1 MNTRPAGFAAYL
13 TVTAAYWAFMLTD
26 GALRMLVLLHFH
38 SLGFHPIQLAYLFL
52 LYEFM
57 GVITNLS
64 AGWIAARFGLTKTLY
79 GGLILQIMAL
89 LALNQLDPTWA
100 IGTSVVFVMASQGL
114 SGIAKDLTKMSAK
127 SAVKLLAPEDGHGQ
141 LFKWVARLTGSKNAV
156 KGFGF
161 FLGAALLGG
170 FGFDA
175 VTLGMAIGLLAI
187 LIGVVF
193 YMPPGL
199 PAGRKKA
206 KISEVF
212 SKDSNINRLSAAR
225 FFLFGARDVWFVVGV
240 PIYFH
245 SVLIES
251 FIFSSREAFF
261 IVGGF
266 MALWVIAYGAVQ
278 ASAPKLLK
286 SSDKTLKQLVNSA
299 RQWAALLTIVP
310 ASLLI
315 ASLLIGDQVSWFAFI
330 LTAGLLV
337 FGAVFALNS
346 AIHSFLI
353 LAFSSSSR
361 VTMDVGFYY
370 MSNAAGRLAGTLL
383 SGLSF
388 QFGGLSLCLLT
399 AFAMCGFS
407 WVMAARM
414 TMKFSD

>member
-1 MNTRPAGFAAYL
+1 
-13 TVTAAYWAFMLTD
+13 MLTD

-141 LFKWVARLTGSKNAV
+141 LFKWVTRLTGSKNAV

-187 LIGVVF
+187 LIGAVI

-245 SVLIES
+245 SILIES
-251 FIFSSREAFF
+251 FVFSSREAFF

-286 SSDKTLKQLVNSA
+286 SSDKTLQQLVNSA

-315 ASLLIGDQVSWFAFI
+315 TSLLIGNQVSWFALI

-353 LAFSSSSR
+353 LAFSNSSR

-407 WVMAARM
+407 WAIATRM
-414 TMKFSD
+414 NMKFSD

>member
-1 MNTRPAGFAAYL
+1 
-13 TVTAAYWAFMLTD
+13 MLTD

-79 GGLILQIMAL
+79 GGLILQIIAL

-100 IGTSVVFVMASQGL
+100 IGTSVIFVMASQGL

-141 LFKWVARLTGSKNAV
+141 LFKWVTRLTGSKNAV

-187 LIGVVF
+187 LIGAVI

-206 KISEVF
+206 KISEVL

-251 FIFSSREAFF
+251 FVFSAREAFF

-310 ASLLI
+310 GSLLI
-315 ASLLIGDQVSWFAFI
+315 ASLLIGNQVSWFAFI

-353 LAFSSSSR
+353 LAFSNSSR

-388 QFGGLSLCLLT
+388 QVGGLNLCLLT

-407 WVMAARM
+407 WAIAARM
-414 TMKFSD
+414 NMKFSD

>member
-1 MNTRPAGFAAYL
+1 
-13 TVTAAYWAFMLTD
+13 MLTD

-187 LIGVVF
+187 LIGAVI

-245 SVLIES
+245 SILIES

-286 SSDKTLKQLVNSA
+286 SSDKTLQQLVNSA

-315 ASLLIGDQVSWFAFI
+315 TSLLIGNQVSWFALI

-353 LAFSSSSR
+353 LAFSNSSR

-407 WVMAARM
+407 WAIAARM
-414 TMKFSD
+414 NMKFSD

>member
-1 MNTRPAGFAAYL
+1 
-13 TVTAAYWAFMLTD
+13 MLTD

-141 LFKWVARLTGSKNAV
+141 LFKWVTRLTGSKNAV

-187 LIGVVF
+187 LIGAVI

-245 SVLIES
+245 SILIES
-251 FIFSSREAFF
+251 FVFSSREAFF

-278 ASAPKLLK
+278 ASASKLLK
-286 SSDKTLKQLVNSA
+286 SSDKTLQQLVNSA

-315 ASLLIGDQVSWFAFI
+315 TSLLIGNQVSWFALI

-353 LAFSSSSR
+353 LAFSNSSR

-407 WVMAARM
+407 WAIAARM
-414 TMKFSD
+414 NMKFSD

>member
-1 MNTRPAGFAAYL
+1 
-13 TVTAAYWAFMLTD
+13 MLTD

-79 GGLILQIMAL
+79 GGLILQIIAL

-100 IGTSVVFVMASQGL
+100 IGTSVIFVMASQGL

-141 LFKWVARLTGSKNAV
+141 LFKWVTRLTGSKNAV

-187 LIGVVF
+187 LIGAVI

-206 KISEVF
+206 KISEVL

-251 FIFSSREAFF
+251 FVFSAREAFF

-310 ASLLI
+310 GSLLI
-315 ASLLIGDQVSWFAFI
+315 ASLLIGNQVSWFAFI

-353 LAFSSSSR
+353 LAFSNSSR

-388 QFGGLSLCLLT
+388 QVGGLNLCLLT
-399 AFAMCGFS
+399 AFTMCGFS
-407 WVMAARM
+407 WAIAARM
-414 TMKFSD
+414 NMKFSD

>member
-1 MNTRPAGFAAYL
+1 
-13 TVTAAYWAFMLTD
+13 MLTD

-187 LIGVVF
+187 LIGAVI

-245 SVLIES
+245 SILIES
-251 FIFSSREAFF
+251 FVFSSREAFF

-286 SSDKTLKQLVNSA
+286 SSDKTLQQLVNSA

-315 ASLLIGDQVSWFAFI
+315 TSLLIGNQVSWFALI

-353 LAFSSSSR
+353 LAFSNSSR

-407 WVMAARM
+407 WAIAARM
-414 TMKFSD
+414 NMKFSD